1 MEALAMGKYGYFV
14 WSCFALTF
22 IVLLGNEWMARV
34 RQKQV
39 YKDVEVRLRAIE
51 DKT

>member
-1 MEALAMGKYGYFV
+1 MEVLAMRKYGIFV

-22 IVLLGNEWMARV
+22 IVLIGNEWMARV

-39 YKDVEVRLRAIE
+39 YKEVEVRLRAIE
-51 DKT
+51 EKS